1 MNYLS
6 KVQVILPKKTKTTDT
21 HNISTIDIIL
31 FYLDL
36 FKNKI
41 LGITTLEILVL
52 TFSMILLMPQDMLCR
67 IDSSLMF
74 SMKFFNIWCVQ
85 FVIQIF
91 RFTYNNIEYKWQEM
105 QISFSKNHDR

>member
-41 LGITTLEILVL
+41 LGTYYIRDTRFDIFHDFAYAT
-52 TFSMILLMPQDMLCR
+52 R
-67 IDSSLMF
+67 
-74 SMKFFNIWCVQ
+74 CV
-85 FVIQIF
+85 
-91 RFTYNNIEYKWQEM
+91 M
-105 QISFSKNHDR
+105 QN

>member
-41 LGITTLEILVL
+41 LGTTLEIHVL

-74 SMKFFNIWCVQ
+74 IMKFFNIWCVQ
-85 FVIQIF
+85 SVKQIF
-91 RFTYNNIEYKWQEM
+91 RFTNNNIEYKLQEM
-105 QISFSKNHDR
+105 QISFSKNHD

>member
-67 IDSSLMF
+67 IDSSLMLA
-74 SMKFFNIWCVQ
+74 
-85 FVIQIF
+85 
-91 RFTYNNIEYKWQEM
+91 
-105 QISFSKNHDR
+105 

>member
-41 LGITTLEILVL
+41 LGTTLEILVL
-52 TFSMILLMPQDMLCR
+52 TFSMILLLPQDMLCR
-67 IDSSLMF
+67 IDSSLTEVAGEGRTNWAPQ
-74 SMKFFNIWCVQ
+74 KFLSSQ
-85 FVIQIF
+85 KF
-91 RFTYNNIEYKWQEM
+91 RHLM
-105 QISFSKNHDR
+105 G